1 MNLTIRL
8 VVGALVL
15 TAAGCAA
22 RTANS
27 TALAEVAQ
35 PVVEC
40 PPPRPLGQ
48 VQPPPDS
55 PTLFT
60 AIQLCF
66 PTQGNVSRIS
76 GRTYLY
82 YIQSDELITLPA
94 QAKWMPFDE
103 TVEQVLSEDF
113 QRLMDTGFLS
123 DVAAHRSGTGTSS
136 YRRRRP
142 QHLARVWRARERLL
156 GITV

>member
-22 RTANS
+22 RTANP

-35 PVVEC
+35 PVVEY
-40 PPPRPLGQ
+40 PPPRPLGH

-123 DVAAHRSGTGTSS
+123 DLSLDIVDNPYANGVQGKWAVFRMTERPRS
-136 YRRRRP
+136 R
-142 QHLARVWRARERLL
+142 
-156 GITV
+156 